1 MANGEGPTTGLD
13 QRTLFIERLFDAPRD
28 LVFKAWTDPEH
39 MAQWWG
45 PRGFASTGQKFEFR
59 TGGAYLI
66 HMRSPEGTDHWSQ
79 GVYQEIVVP
88 EKLVMAGSWVD
99 ARGNPTTPQTVLTV
113 TFEDVAGK
121 TRLTLRQIFE
131 SESARNAHR
140 SGWTSS
146 LERLAEHLSS
156 I

>member
-1 MANGEGPTTGLD
+1 MANGEGPATGLD

-45 PRGFASTGQKFEFR
+45 PKGFASTVQKFEFR
-59 TGGAYLI
+59 PGGAYLI
-66 HMRSPEGTDHWSQ
+66 HMRSPQGTDHWSQ
-79 GVYQEIVVP
+79 GIYQEIVSP

-99 ARGNPTTPQTVLTV
+99 AQGNPTTPQTVLTV
-113 TFEDVAGK
+113 TFEDISGK
-121 TRLTLRQIFE
+121 TRLTLHQIFE

-140 SGWTSS
+140 GGWTSS